1 VVRPYIKATLGVL
14 LMLAAL
20 AAIVLLLNL
29 VEALLGDWVGWVF
42 VGVVLLWTVHSKAN
56 WISRKD
62 RR

>member
-42 VGVVLLWTVHSKAN
+42 VGVVLLWTVHSQAN